1 MTFLIWKRRL
11 ARKKK
16 KWIQAAGLR
25 TECVCVFD
33 FSHRQIMT
41 QLKICLQQRKKRID
55 RTRDWKIHAC
65 TQWEYCACWEEQST
79 CYDMVCW
86 YIKLWI
92 DFWYQAVPSSQ
103 AIANCVSTLGFT
115 FVSPI
120 SVWHLFWKKNPIP
133 YSFPFLLYHLQ
144 FALSIYWK
152 YEIFLIHSR
161 EQRLITMNRSRRERE
176 RKIYQKHFES
186 ICSYLILDHRMMV
199 LHNKLSR
206 SRMF

>member
-1 MTFLIWKRRL
+1 MNPGSRIAYRM
-11 ARKKK
+11 
-16 KWIQAAGLR
+16 R

-33 FSHRQIMT
+33 FSHRQIMA

-79 CYDMVCW
+79 CHDMVCW

-120 SVWHLFWKKNPIP
+120 SVWNFSLKKLN
-133 YSFPFLLYHLQ
+133 STFPFLLYHLQ

-152 YEIFLIHSR
+152 YEIFLIHSI
-161 EQRLITMNRSRRERE
+161 EQRLTMVNRSGGKERGREKDISKAFCE
-176 RKIYQKHFES
+176 
-186 ICSYLILDHRMMV
+186 YLLLVNSWSPYDGAP
-199 LHNKLSR
+199 
-206 SRMF
+206 